1 MVSPAPHPRISGAG
15 RRRPQEENPFKEADV
30 AQFKTLLAVSIATA
44 ALAVAAQAQT
54 NVHDPKPSAAVT
66 AAVADAGR
74 PAADKDR
81 DDNRKPAQV
90 VAVSGLKPGQTVVEL
105 GSGGGYYTRILAKT
119 VGPKGKV
126 FAIVGARPPGAAD
139 RLKPIQADNP
149 NLQIV
154 MDDMTKLTNVPEK
167 VDMVWTTDNYHDFHN
182 AIPDMAAFDKA
193 VFDVLKPGGIFL
205 VEDHAAAAGAGAT
218 VTSTLHRIDPA
229 TVRQEVTAAGFKL
242 VRTSDVLANPADD
255 HTKLNRDTDI
265 RGKTDRFIFVFQ
277 KP

>member
-15 RRRPQEENPFKEADV
+15 PSRPPEENPFKEADV

-81 DDNRKPAQV
+81 DANRKPAEV

-205 VEDHAAAAGAGAT
+205 VEDHAAAGGAGAT